1 MDPGEMRY
9 RKCCECRGKQ
19 SCQDRATGM
28 ALGIGQSRFLHFLST
43 ATRKLLKDS
52 NHDSIRIDVRT
63 PFHAVRFQL

>member
-1 MDPGEMRY
+1 
-9 RKCCECRGKQ
+9 
-19 SCQDRATGM
+19 M

-63 PFHAVRFQL
+63 PFHAVGFQL